1 MTEPIASSK
10 YNRHSDPGIAC
21 TKEEGRTKQSFTDDC
36 DINKILER
44 FSRTGQLPE
53 SKPKQ
58 YGDFTNVPDYVTAF
72 NIVSKAQEQFYG
84 LDAKVRAKFDNDPE
98 SFLEFATKPSNID
111 EMVKLGLATKSAVA
125 APVAAPEDQAVTN
138 KPEVTE

>member
-1 MTEPIASSK
+1 MNEVIASSK

-21 TKEEGRTKQSFTDDC
+21 TLEEKRTKQSHTDDC

-53 SKPKQ
+53 SKQKQ
-58 YGDFTNVPDYVTAF
+58 YGDFINVPDYVEAF
-72 NIVSKAQEQFYG
+72 NIVSKAQDQFYS

-98 SFLEFATKPSNID
+98 SFLEFATNPSNME
-111 EMVKLGLATKSAVA
+111 EMVSLGLATKTTVE
-125 APVAAPEDQAVTN
+125 APVVESQAEKTVS
-138 KPEVTE
+138 KSEVTK